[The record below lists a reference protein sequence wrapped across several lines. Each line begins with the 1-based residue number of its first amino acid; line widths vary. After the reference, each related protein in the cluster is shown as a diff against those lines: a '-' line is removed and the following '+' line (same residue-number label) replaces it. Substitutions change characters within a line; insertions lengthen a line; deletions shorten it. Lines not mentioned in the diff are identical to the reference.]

1 MKINRKQFQELM
13 LLATGFRIS
22 LDFEGY
28 YILNYN
34 GLHLYRC
41 TETII
46 LMNNGKTNDTV
57 KIELI
62 EDAEII
68 FFDNEEE
75 LIRFFSLLMDEKIS
89 TWHYK
94 NFLGNI
100 YSILHTGIGTYQL
113 VSNTHIVKCIM
124 EVE

>member
-1 MKINRKQFQELM
+1 MKIHRKQFQELM

-41 TETII
+41 SETII
-46 LMNNGKTNDTV
+46 LMNNGNTSDTV
-57 KIELI
+57 KIEFS
-62 EDAEII
+62 EDMEII
-68 FFDNEEE
+68 FDNEEE

-94 NFLGNI
+94 TFLGNI
-100 YSILHTGIGTYQL
+100 YSILKIGSGTYQL
-113 VSNTHIVKCIM
+113 VSDTHIVKCIM

>member
-28 YILNYN
+28 YILNYS

-41 TETII
+41 SETII
-46 LMNNGKTNDTV
+46 LMNNGNTSDTV
-57 KIELI
+57 KIEFI
-62 EDAEII
+62 EDMEII
-68 FFDNEEE
+68 FDNEEE

-94 NFLGNI
+94 TFLGYI
-100 YSILHTGIGTYQL
+100 YSILKIGSGTYQL
-113 VSNTHIVKCIM
+113 VSDTLFMKCIM

>member
-28 YILNYN
+28 YILNYS

-41 TETII
+41 SETII
-46 LMNNGKTNDTV
+46 LMNNGNTSDTV
-57 KIELI
+57 KIEFI
-62 EDAEII
+62 EDMEII
-68 FFDNEEE
+68 FNNEEE

-89 TWHYK
+89 TWHY
-94 NFLGNI
+94 
-100 YSILHTGIGTYQL
+100 
-113 VSNTHIVKCIM
+113 
-124 EVE
+124 

>member
-28 YILNYN
+28 YILNYS

-41 TETII
+41 SETII
-46 LMNNGKTNDTV
+46 LMNNGNTSDTV
-57 KIELI
+57 KIEFI
-62 EDAEII
+62 EDMEII
-68 FFDNEEE
+68 FDNEEE

-100 YSILHTGIGTYQL
+100 YSYCIYGIGTYQL
-113 VSNTHIVKCIM
+113 VSNTLIVKCIM

>member
-28 YILNYN
+28 YILNYS

-41 TETII
+41 SETII
-46 LMNNGKTNDTV
+46 LMNNGKESDTV
-57 KIELI
+57 KIEFS
-62 EDAEII
+62 EDMEII
-68 FFDNEEE
+68 FDNEEE

-100 YSILHTGIGTYQL
+100 YSILHIGIGTYQL
-113 VSNTHIVKCIM
+113 VSNTLIVKCIM

>member
-28 YILNYN
+28 YILNYS

-41 TETII
+41 SETII
-46 LMNNGKTNDTV
+46 LMNNGNTSDTV
-57 KIELI
+57 KIEFI
-62 EDAEII
+62 DA
-68 FFDNEEE
+68 D
-75 LIRFFSLLMDEKIS
+75 
-89 TWHYK
+89 
-94 NFLGNI
+94 
-100 YSILHTGIGTYQL
+100 TGKAFRTAR
-113 VSNTHIVKCIM
+113 IM

>member
-1 MKINRKQFQELM
+1 MKIHRKQFQELM

-41 TETII
+41 SETII
-46 LMNNGKTNDTV
+46 LMNNGNTNDTV

-62 EDAEII
+62 EDMEII
-68 FFDNEEE
+68 FDNEEE
-75 LIRFFSLLMDEKIS
+75 LIRFFSLLMEEKIS

-94 NFLGNI
+94 NFLGNS
-100 YSILHTGIGTYQL
+100 YSILHIGIGTYQL
-113 VSNTHIVKCIM
+113 VSNTLIVKCIM